1 MKRHFSLMAAYNRW
15 ANLRLYDMAVALP
28 DELYRKPIDVYFKSL
43 HGTLNHI
50 LTADRIWMYRLEGKG
65 DHPSRLN
72 AIIHDD
78 IASLRTARL
87 AEDQR
92 IVSFV
97 DNLDDADFEKQ
108 WEYQTLNGTPQR
120 KCVRE
125 ILAHMFNHQTHHR
138 GQAHAAL
145 TVLGVSE
152 PAPLDLLIM
161 LNQ

>member
-1 MKRHFSLMAAYNRW
+1 MKRHFSMMAAYNRW
-15 ANLRLYDMAVALP
+15 ANVRLYDMAAALP

-72 AIIHDD
+72 AIIYDD
-78 IASLRTARL
+78 IASLRTARV

-108 WEYQTLNGTPQR
+108 REFQTLNGTPQR
-120 KCVRE
+120 KYVRD

-145 TVLGVSE
+145 TVLGVRE

-161 LNQ
+161 QNQ

>member
-50 LTADRIWMYRLEGKG
+50 LTADRIWMYRLERKG
-65 DHPSRLN
+65 DHPDRLN

-87 AEDQR
+87 AEDHR

-120 KCVRE
+120 KYVRE

>member
-1 MKRHFSLMAAYNRW
+1 MMAAYNRW
-15 ANLRLYDMAVALP
+15 ANVRLYDMAAALP

-78 IASLRTARL
+78 IASLRTARV

-97 DNLDDADFEKQ
+97 DHLDDADFEKQ
-108 WEYQTLNGTPQR
+108 REFQTLNGTPQR
-120 KCVRE
+120 KYVRD

-145 TVLGVSE
+145 TVLGVRE

-161 LNQ
+161 QNQ

>member
-1 MKRHFSLMAAYNRW
+1 MKRHFAMMAAYNRW
-15 ANLRLYDMAVALP
+15 ANVRLYDMAAALP

-72 AIIHDD
+72 AIIYDD
-78 IASLRTARL
+78 IASLRTARV

-108 WEYQTLNGTPQR
+108 REFQTLNGTPQR
-120 KCVRE
+120 KYVRD

>member
-1 MKRHFSLMAAYNRW
+1 MKRHFSMMAAYNRW
-15 ANLRLYDMAVALP
+15 ANVRLYDMAAALP
-28 DELYRKPIDVYFKSL
+28 DELYRKPIDIYFKSF

-65 DHPSRLN
+65 DHPGKLN

-78 IASLRTARL
+78 VASLRTARL

-97 DNLDDADFEKQ
+97 DNLDDADFEKL
-108 WEYQTLNGTPQR
+108 WEFKTLNGTPQR
-120 KCVRE
+120 KYVRE

-145 TVLGVSE
+145 TMLGVSE